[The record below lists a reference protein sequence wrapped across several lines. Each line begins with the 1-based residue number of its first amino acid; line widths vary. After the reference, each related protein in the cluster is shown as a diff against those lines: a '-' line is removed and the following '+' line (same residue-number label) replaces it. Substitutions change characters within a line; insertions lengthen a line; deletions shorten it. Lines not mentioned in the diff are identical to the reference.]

1 MRALILVLFL
11 LLGPHTLTPSV
22 DAASESSGKK
32 AGAHQGWTLDQIGRG
47 LKSAAKNVEEEI
59 PKIGSAIGKTLK
71 QVTGSSR
78 ETGTSKEPPHDAT
91 KPRN

>member
-1 MRALILVLFL
+1 MRLPILALFL
-11 LLGPHTLTPSV
+11 LLAPYTLTPPV
-22 DAASESSGKK
+22 EAASESSGKK

-59 PKIGSAIGKTLK
+59 PKIGPAIGKTFK
-71 QVTGSSR
+71 QVTGSSK
-78 ETGTSKEPPHDAT
+78 ETGSSKGLPHDAT